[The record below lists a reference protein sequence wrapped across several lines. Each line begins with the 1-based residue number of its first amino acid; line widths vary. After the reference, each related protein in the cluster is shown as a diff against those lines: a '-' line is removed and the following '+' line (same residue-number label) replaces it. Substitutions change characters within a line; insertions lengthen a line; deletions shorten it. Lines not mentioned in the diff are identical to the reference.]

1 MSFDNIKLEKGL
13 YNSGK
18 TLTQALE
25 GIDPDENYKGTALE
39 GLDAYQ
45 RQLKRFDIKVSGRN
59 SDTIEKFFKTSDSA
73 VLFPEYISRAVTQG
87 IEQADLVSKI
97 IATTTTIEGMD
108 YRTIASLPSDEHM
121 PKVVNEGAAIPE
133 TKITTQENLVKLHKR
148 GRILCAS
155 YEAIR
160 FQRLDLFTV
169 TLRQIGAAIARA
181 QLSDAISVLK
191 NGDGNNNAAK
201 TISASSSTLS
211 YNDLVDF
218 WNVFSPYTLTTL
230 IASPDMLSQILK
242 MSELRDAYTGL
253 DFHASGKLVTP
264 FGAELYKDSQVNSGT
279 VIGLDKSCALEKV
292 IAGGVVTEYD
302 KLIDRQLERA
312 AITSIAGF
320 AKIYDDASKILAAA

>member
-25 GIDPDENYKGTALE
+25 SIDPDENYKGTALE
-39 GLDAYQ
+39 GLDPYQ

-108 YRTIASLPSDEHM
+108 YRTIASVPSDEHM

-292 IAGGVVTEYD
+292 VAGGVVTEYD